1 MKKIYIVLAFIAQS
15 IVASAQNPGLV
26 ISELLANPPGTDNAF
41 EWVEL
46 VATRAIDFSV
56 TPYSVVVCN
65 NGTATVNGWVN
76 GGTLSYGFNIT
87 TGTVVAGDIVYV
99 GGSTML
105 PTGTKLRTINVVST
119 AGDGFGTAA
128 AGVFGNGGANADG
141 IAVFNMAIGSV
152 TNSTVPVDAIFY
164 GTGIG
169 TALVNAGAD
178 GYQLPINDRYTGGK
192 LQTTSFFGS
201 DPASDFTLKAT
212 GFFNTTTNLWF
223 GQRAWTTQA
232 TLNDNA
238 TAIQLVTVDPP
249 GSAAIS
255 VNTQT
260 VSETAGSVNVNVT
273 FANAN
278 NNPAKVVFGLSSYS
292 NAVRNVDFSY
302 ANDTLVIPA
311 NSNGTFPFTIQ
322 LTNDLLAERTE
333 RIIVKLIG
341 TVNANII
348 GNSFQIIHL
357 TDNDYQA
364 PVASNEL
371 SMSLLSSFSNGAEG
385 TNSAEIVAYDSTNFR
400 LYIAN
405 SVGAK
410 IDIVDFS
417 NPVTPVLLNSISVAP
432 YGNINS
438 ITVYNGIVAA
448 AIENTIPESNGSV
461 VFFNAN
467 GVFLN
472 QVTVGAMPDMIAF
485 NNNHTKIVVACEGQP
500 KTDYTI
506 DPEGS
511 IAIVDLTPG
520 IVALTN
526 SNVAIAGFTAYNGQE
541 AALRAQGIR
550 IFGPGSTAAQD
561 FEPEYIT
568 FGDDNQ
574 TAYVSLQENNAMA
587 VVNLNTATVT
597 SIRPLGLMDYSTN
610 NGMDASDQTAGVYIS
625 SVPVKGAFM
634 PDAIAHA
641 TIAGQEYIF
650 SANEGD
656 AREYAALTDVARLSA
671 TSLDATAF
679 PDQNILKSNQFLG
692 RLNALQATGDT
703 DNDGDKDEIHVL
715 GTRSFSIWNA
725 ATGALVYDSKD
736 LLEQITAAHPT
747 LNGLFNASNT
757 SGTAVSKNRSDDK
770 GPEPEGVATAFI
782 NGNHYLFV
790 SLERVGGVLTFNID
804 NPSEPVYAGYYNNR
818 SVATNGPDR
827 GAEGI
832 IYISKEA
839 SPTNKALVLLANE
852 ISSTLSVYQ
861 VNTCVELAGA
871 TITAGQTAV
880 CSGSSTQLSIPGNA
894 QSSVQW
900 YYNGAALPGETANT
914 LTANQAGSYRVYV
927 SNTALSCADTTVAT
941 TITILPLP
949 VVDAGADQ
957 SVCAGTSVTLSGLGA
972 QAYTWNGGVT
982 NNLAFTPGSTQT
994 YTVTGTAANGCT
1006 KTDDVV
1012 VTVNSLPSTNAGVD
1026 QSVCAGTTI
1035 TLSGSGAQS
1044 YAWNGGVTDNL
1055 AFTPVST
1062 QTYTVTGTGANGC
1075 TKTDQVIVTV
1085 KPLPTVSA
1093 GADQQACT
1101 GDQVTLIG
1109 LGAISFTWN
1118 NGVTNNSA
1126 FTPASTQTYTV
1137 TGTAVNGCTNTDQ
1150 VVVTVNAIPVI
1161 SAGINQSVCI
1171 GSPVTLA
1178 GTGGQTYSW
1187 NNGVA
1192 NGVSFVPQTTST
1204 YTVAG
1209 TDANGCEN
1217 TANVLVTVNNLPIV
1231 IAGTDQLVCAGESIV
1246 LAATGA
1252 QNYAWSNGVTDGV
1265 GFVPTNTGT
1274 YNVTGTDANGCSNS
1288 DQLLVTVNTLP
1299 SVNAGSDIT
1308 VCSEENVTLSGTGAQ
1323 NYQWSNGIS
1332 NGTPFSAT
1340 ATTTYTLTGTDANGC
1355 EDTDQITVTV
1365 NELPIVALGAD
1376 TTTCSNYGPILLDA
1390 GAGFTA
1396 YSWNTNAQTQTV
1408 NAIISGTYIV
1418 TVTNA
1423 DGCSNSD
1430 AITVTFDPC
1439 LGVAEQTIE
1448 MMLFPNPTNS
1458 IVTVKS
1464 TSNEPMR
1471 AEVMTVTG
1479 QLLFSTTESTID
1491 LSGYASGTYM
1501 IRMQQGTHQE
1511 LFRVEKTN

>member
-1 MKKIYIVLAFIAQS
+1 MKKIYIVLAFIAHS
-15 IVASAQNPGLV
+15 LAASAQNPGLV

-232 TLNDNA
+232 TVNDNA

-278 NNPAKVVFGLSSYS
+278 ANPAKVVFGLSSYS

-348 GNSFQIIHL
+348 GNSFQIIYL

-405 SVGAK
+405 SIGAK
-410 IDIVDFS
+410 LDIVDFS

-448 AIENTIPESNGSV
+448 AIENSVPESNGSV

-485 NNNHTKIVVACEGQP
+485 NNDHTKIVVACEGQP

-520 IVALTN
+520 IAALTN
-526 SNVAIAGFTAYNGQE
+526 ANVAIAGFTAYNGQE

-550 IFGPGSTAAQD
+550 IFGPGSSVAQD

-574 TAYVSLQENNAMA
+574 TAYVALQENNAMA

-757 SGTAVSKNRSDDK
+757 SGAAVTKNRSDDK

-871 TITAGQTAV
+871 TITATQDTV
-880 CSGSSTQLSIPGNA
+880 CTGLTTQLSIPGNA

-914 LTANQAGSYRVYV
+914 LTANQAGNYRVYV

-949 VVDAGADQ
+949 LVDAGVDQ

-972 QAYTWNGGVT
+972 QAYTWSGGVT
-982 NNLAFTPGSTQT
+982 NNLSFTPG
-994 YTVTGTAANGCT
+994 
-1006 KTDDVV
+1006 
-1012 VTVNSLPSTNAGVD
+1012 
-1026 QSVCAGTTI
+1026 
-1035 TLSGSGAQS
+1035 
-1044 YAWNGGVTDNL
+1044 
-1055 AFTPVST
+1055 ST

-1093 GADQQACT
+1093 GADQQACA

-1109 LGAISFTWN
+1109 LGALSFTWN

-1161 SAGINQSVCI
+1161 SAGINQSVCL
-1171 GSPVTLA
+1171 GTPVTLA

-1204 YTVAG
+1204 YTVTG
-1209 TDANGCEN
+1209 TDVNGCEN
-1217 TANVLVTVNNLPIV
+1217 TANVIVTVNNLPTV
-1231 IAGTDQLVCAGESIV
+1231 AAGLDQEVCAGESVV

-1274 YNVTGTDANGCSNS
+1274 YNVTGTDVNGCSNS

-1299 SVNAGSDIT
+1299 SVNAGSDLT
-1308 VCSEENVTLSGTGAQ
+1308 VCSQDNVTLSGTGAQ

>member
-46 VATRAIDFSV
+46 VATQAIDFSV

-87 TGTVVAGDIVYV
+87 TGTVVAGDVVYV

-119 AGDGFGTAA
+119 AGDGFGNAA

-169 TALVNAGAD
+169 TALVNAGID
-178 GYQLPINDRYTGGK
+178 GFQLPVNDRYAGGK
-192 LQTTSFFGS
+192 LQTTSFLGS
-201 DPASDFTLKAT
+201 DPGSDITLKAT
-212 GFFNTTTNLWF
+212 GSFNTTTNQWF

-232 TLNDNA
+232 TLNNNA
-238 TAIQLVTVDPP
+238 TAIQLVTVDPA

-260 VSETAGSVNVNVT
+260 VSETAGSVTVNVT

-292 NAVRNVDFSY
+292 NAVRNIDFSW

-311 NSNGTFPFTIQ
+311 NTNGTFPFTIQ
-322 LTNDLLAERTE
+322 LTDDILAERTE

-341 TVNANII
+341 TVNANIV
-348 GNSFQIIHL
+348 GNSFQIIYL
-357 TDNDYQA
+357 LDNDYQA

-385 TNSAEIVAYDSTNFR
+385 TNSAEIVAYDSTNYR

-410 IDIVDFS
+410 VDIVDFS
-417 NPVTPVLLNSISVAP
+417 NPAAPSLLNSISVAP

-438 ITVYNGIVAA
+438 IAVYNGIVAA
-448 AIENTIPESNGSV
+448 AIENTIPEFDGSV
-461 VFFNAN
+461 VFFDAD

-485 NNNHTKIVVACEGQP
+485 NNDHTKVVVACEGQP
-500 KTDYTI
+500 KTDYSI

-511 IAIVDLTPG
+511 IAIVDITPG
-520 IVALTN
+520 IAALTN
-526 SNVAIAGFTAYNGQE
+526 ANVAIAGFTAYNGQE

-550 IFGPGSTAAQD
+550 IFGPGSSAAQD

-597 SIRPLGLMDYSTN
+597 EIRPLGLIDYSTN
-610 NGMDASDQTAGVYIS
+610 NGMDASDQTAGIYIS
-625 SVPVKGAFM
+625 SIPVKGAFM

-656 AREYAALTDVARLSA
+656 AREYAALSDVARLSA
-671 TSLDATAF
+671 TSLDSTEF
-679 PDQNILKSNQFLG
+679 PDQHILKSNQFLG

-715 GTRSFSIWNA
+715 GARSFSIWNA

-736 LLEQITAAHPT
+736 LFEQITAAHPT
-747 LNGLFNASNT
+747 LNGLFNASN
-757 SGTAVSKNRSDDK
+757 SAGAAVAKNRSDDK
-770 GPEPEGVATAFI
+770 GPEPEGVTTAFI

-790 SLERVGGVLTFNID
+790 SMERIGGVFTFNVD

-839 SPTNKALVLLANE
+839 SPNNNALVILANE

-871 TITAGQTAV
+871 TITATQATV
-880 CSGSSTQLSIPGNA
+880 CAGSSTQLSIPGDA

-900 YYNGAALPGETANT
+900 YQDGAALSGETSNT
-914 LTANQAGSYRVYV
+914 LTVNQAGDYRVYV

-949 VVDAGADQ
+949 LVDAGVDQ

-972 QAYTWNGGVT
+972 QAYTWSGGV
-982 NNLAFTPGSTQT
+982 
-994 YTVTGTAANGCT
+994 
-1006 KTDDVV
+1006 
-1012 VTVNSLPSTNAGVD
+1012 VD
-1026 QSVCAGTTI
+1026 NQVFEPIA
-1035 TLSGSGAQS
+1035 
-1044 YAWNGGVTDNL
+1044 
-1055 AFTPVST
+1055 T

-1075 TKTDQVIVTV
+1075 TKTDQVVVTV
-1085 KPLPTVSA
+1085 KPVPVVSA
-1093 GADQQACT
+1093 GAGQQACT
-1101 GDQVTLIG
+1101 GDQITLVG
-1109 LGAISFTWN
+1109 LGALSFTWDNSVLN
-1118 NGVTNNSA
+1118 NTP
-1126 FTPASTQTYTV
+1126 FTPAFTQTYTV

-1150 VVVTVNAIPVI
+1150 VLVTVNPIPVI
-1161 SAGINQSVCI
+1161 SAGTDQTVCF
-1171 GSPVTLA
+1171 GTAVTLT
-1178 GTGGQTYSW
+1178 GVGGQSYEW
-1187 NNGVA
+1187 NNGIA
-1192 NGVSFVPQTTST
+1192 NDEAFVPQSTLT
-1204 YTVAG
+1204 YTVIG

-1217 TANVLVTVNNLPIV
+1217 TASILVTVNDLPSV
-1231 IAGTDQLVCAGESIV
+1231 NAGVDQLVCAGENVV
-1246 LAATGA
+1246 LTAIGA
-1252 QNYAWSNGVTDGV
+1252 QDYTWTNGVTNGV
-1265 GFVPTNTGT
+1265 GFVPSTTGT
-1274 YNVTGTDANGCSNS
+1274 YNVTGTDVNGCSNN
-1288 DQLLVTVNTLP
+1288 DQILVTVNPLP
-1299 SVNAGSDIT
+1299 TVNAGNDIT
-1308 VCSEENVTLSGTGAQ
+1308 VCSQDIVTLIATGAQ
-1323 NYQWSNGIS
+1323 NYQWNNGAT

-1340 ATTTYTLTGTDANGC
+1340 ATQMYTVIGTDANGC
-1355 EDTDQITVTV
+1355 EDTDQLIVTV
-1365 NELPIVALGAD
+1365 HALPIVTLGAD
-1376 TTTCSNYGPILLDA
+1376 TTTCANYGPILLNA
-1390 GAGFTA
+1390 GSGFST

-1408 NAIISGTYIV
+1408 NAAITGTYIV

-1423 DGCSNSD
+1423 NGCSNSD
-1430 AITVTFDPC
+1430 AILVTFDPC

-1448 MMLFPNPTNS
+1448 MTLFPNPTNG

-1464 TSNEPMR
+1464 TSNEPMI
-1471 AEVMTVTG
+1471 AEVMTLTG
-1479 QLLFSTTESTID
+1479 QLLFSTSESTID
-1491 LSGYASGTYM
+1491 LSGFASGSYI
-1501 IRMQQGTHQE
+1501 IRMKQGVYQE
-1511 LFRVEKTN
+1511 LFRVEKYQ